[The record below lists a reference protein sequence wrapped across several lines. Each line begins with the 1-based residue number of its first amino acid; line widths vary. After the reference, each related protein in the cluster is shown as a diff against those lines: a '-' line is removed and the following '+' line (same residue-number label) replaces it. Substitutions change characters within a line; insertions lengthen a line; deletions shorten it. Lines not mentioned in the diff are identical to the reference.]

1 MDRKMDCKAV
11 QKVIYRFVYGESDS
25 TELLQVK
32 RHLDRC
38 RECEQ
43 ERALIGDILSRIKD
57 VAESEKSESQALPE
71 GCRERI
77 LSAIHQNLGMQ
88 ESAN

>member
-1 MDRKMDCKAV
+1 MDCKAV

-38 RECEQ
+38 RECDT
-43 ERALIGDILSRIKD
+43 ERELISDILSKIRS
-57 VAESEKSESQALPE
+57 VAESETSEALPE
-71 GCRERI
+71 GCRDRI
-77 LSAIHQNLGMQ
+77 LSAIHKNIAIQDRT
-88 ESAN
+88 S

>member
-1 MDRKMDCKAV
+1 MDCKAV
-11 QKVIYRFVYGESDS
+11 QKVIFRFVYGESDQ

-43 ERALIGDILSRIKD
+43 ERELIGSILDKIKIAASSD
-57 VAESEKSESQALPE
+57 NAEDLPT

-77 LSAIHQNLGMQ
+77 LAAIHRNISGGK
-88 ESAN
+88 EEHAP